1 MAPESPS
8 SRAAV
13 LDVVG
18 VQRRKIR
25 QWASAGI
32 KEVEERRDREL
43 LRLDQVAAVFE
54 VEEGNAEP
62 AAGSPAARAKPRRRR
77 KKRATVAKAALERRE
92 AIFRHM
98 AEQAQPLALGEIR
111 RRLSISEFSTRSA
124 LKRLIE
130 EGRVIRSGTGAMTR
144 YATSGERSTTSS
156 PIQQA
161 RDIGTAQGRILAI
174 LEDRASASL
183 AELAQALRMPAEE
196 IRRECGALIREG
208 EVRMARVNGRAVYL
222 RQRAA

>member
-1 MAPESPS
+1 
-8 SRAAV
+8 
-13 LDVVG
+13 
-18 VQRRKIR
+18 
-25 QWASAGI
+25 
-32 KEVEERRDREL
+32 
-43 LRLDQVAAVFE
+43 
-54 VEEGNAEP
+54 
-62 AAGSPAARAKPRRRR
+62 
-77 KKRATVAKAALERRE
+77 
-92 AIFRHM
+92 M

-111 RRLSISEFSTRSA
+111 RQLSISEFSTRSA

-130 EGRVIRSGTGAMTR
+130 ERRVIRSGTGAMTR

-196 IRRECGALIREG
+196 VRRECGALIREG